1 MEWKNLNSSSKDVI
15 DEYTKNR
22 FITCDY
28 NFTNQLLWSEGED
41 SKYAIK
47 DNVLIIKGT
56 YNNQEYYYMP
66 VPKNEEET
74 TLKSWKEIIRKILEE
89 NGKITLVPEYWK
101 EKLDSEFKL
110 EERRD
115 TFDYVYNSYDLAFL
129 KGRKYS
135 KKKNRI
141 NNFRRSY
148 NYEYEKIDLSNIEDV
163 ITFQKTWY
171 EDNKGLEVLK
181 NEHLGIMNILNN
193 FSSLNV
199 KGGLIRVNGDII
211 AYSLGEVIAP
221 DYAVIHIEK
230 ALNDYNGSYQMIN
243 HLFVKSEFEDVE
255 FINREDDF
263 GDPGLREAKE
273 SYHPVMLL
281 KKYDIVDIID

>member
-1 MEWKNLNSSSKDVI
+1 
-15 DEYTKNR
+15 
-22 FITCDY
+22 
-28 NFTNQLLWSEGED
+28 
-41 SKYAIK
+41 
-47 DNVLIIKGT
+47 
-56 YNNQEYYYMP
+56 MP

-243 HLFVKSEFEDVE
+243 HLFVESEFEDVE